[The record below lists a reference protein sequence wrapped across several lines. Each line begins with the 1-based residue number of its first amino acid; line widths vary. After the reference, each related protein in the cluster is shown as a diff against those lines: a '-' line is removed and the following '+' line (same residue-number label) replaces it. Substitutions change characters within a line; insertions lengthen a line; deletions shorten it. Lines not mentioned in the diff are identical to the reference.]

1 MFRLPANRPEL
12 FAKMGLPQPKELCCF
27 LLACYRMAL
36 GRSQSLVLDPNDIV
50 LLDQALRIAY
60 TRLID
65 AGLRQESSIAGARD
79 ILVATIASAI
89 SHGDRDTWRLAR
101 RGIFAA
107 CEIMPPSSFLTH

>member
-1 MFRLPANRPEL
+1 MANL
-12 FAKMGLPQPKELCCF
+12 H
-27 LLACYRMAL
+27 
-36 GRSQSLVLDPNDIV
+36 SQSLVLDPSDIV

-65 AGLRQESSIAGARD
+65 AGLRQESAIAGTRD

-89 SHGDRDTWRLAR
+89 ARGDRDTWRLAR

-107 CEIMPPSSFLTH
+107 CELIAPGSFRSIRAGSRSS

>member
-1 MFRLPANRPEL
+1 
-12 FAKMGLPQPKELCCF
+12 
-27 LLACYRMAL
+27 MAIL
-36 GRSQSLVLDPNDIV
+36 HSQSLVLDPSDIV

-65 AGLRQESSIAGARD
+65 AGLRQESAIAGARD

-89 SHGDRDTWRLAR
+89 SRGDHDTWRLAR

-107 CEIMPPSSFLTH
+107 CEVIAPSSFQATQSGRRAT

>member
-1 MFRLPANRPEL
+1 MA
-12 FAKMGLPQPKELCCF
+12 PKH
-27 LLACYRMAL
+27 
-36 GRSQSLVLDPNDIV
+36 SKSLVLDPGDIV

-65 AGLRQESSIAGARD
+65 AGLREESSIAGSRD

-89 SHGDRDTWRLAR
+89 SRGDRDTWRLAR

-107 CEIMPPSSFLTH
+107 CEVITPSSFLTH

>member
-1 MFRLPANRPEL
+1 MANL
-12 FAKMGLPQPKELCCF
+12 H
-27 LLACYRMAL
+27 
-36 GRSQSLVLDPNDIV
+36 SQSLVLDPTDIV

-65 AGLRQESSIAGARD
+65 AGLRQESAIAGTRD

-89 SHGDRDTWRLAR
+89 TRGDRDTWRLAR

-107 CEIMPPSSFLTH
+107 CAMIAPGSFQLTQAGGHST

>member
-1 MFRLPANRPEL
+1 
-12 FAKMGLPQPKELCCF
+12 
-27 LLACYRMAL
+27 MAIWH
-36 GRSQSLVLDPNDIV
+36 SQQLVLDPGDIV

-89 SHGDRDTWRLAR
+89 SHGDRDIWRLAR

-107 CEIMPPSSFLTH
+107 CAVIAPSSFQPTARGSRAP